1 MGWQDAEY
9 IPVSALQHYV
19 FCPRQCALIHLEQ
32 VWEENLFTLRGRRV
46 HENVDIPDREV
57 EEGVRIERAVP
68 LWSDRLGLIGRAD
81 VVEFLPDGTPYPVEY
96 KAGPRRARRADEVQL
111 CAQGICL
118 EEMTGRSVMRGA
130 LYHHGSRRRR
140 EVRFTPELRSQV
152 EKVAKAVRQLLQE
165 AALPPPVADG
175 RCRDCSLVDICMP
188 RVLQNLP
195 TWLEREWK

>member
-1 MGWQDAEY
+1 MGWEDTEY

-46 HENVDIPDREV
+46 HENVDIPDECV

-68 LWSDRLGLIGRAD
+68 LWSERLGLIGRAD

-111 CAQGICL
+111 CAQALCL
-118 EEMTGRSVMRGA
+118 EEMMGRPVTRGA

-140 EVRFTPELRSQV
+140 EVRFTAELRSQV
-152 EKVAKAVRQLLQE
+152 EEVVMKVRRLLQE
-165 AALPPPVADG
+165 ASLPPPMADA
-175 RCRDCSLVDICMP
+175 RCRDCSLVDACMP
-188 RVLQNLP
+188 HALQNLP
-195 TWLEREWK
+195 AWLEREWK